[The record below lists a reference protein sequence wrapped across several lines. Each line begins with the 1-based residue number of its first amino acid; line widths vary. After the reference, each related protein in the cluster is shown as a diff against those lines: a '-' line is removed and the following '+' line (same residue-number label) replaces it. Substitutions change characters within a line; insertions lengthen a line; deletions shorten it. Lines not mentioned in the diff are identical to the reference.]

1 MVRVAL
7 IPARGGSKGIKR
19 KNIKSF
25 LNKPLIYWSIK
36 IALDSNYFDRVIV
49 STEDQEIANIAK
61 KFSAEVPYLR
71 PQEFAKD
78 ESAGIEPVL
87 DILEKIPEITDLLL
101 LQPTSP
107 LRRIEDIEEI
117 FKLREFHDSDS
128 AVSITPSTKPLS
140 LHVELNN
147 KNEIIPLSNNYDI
160 KPRQQY
166 PKNYTF
172 NGSLYLSKK
181 DSIIKHKSLITP
193 KTIGYVMPEKYSIDI
208 DTEFDWEIAEYFMSK
223 IL

>member
-19 KNIKSF
+19 KNIKPF

-36 IALDSNYFDRVIV
+36 IAIDSNYFDRVIV

-61 KFSAEVPYLR
+61 NFSAEVPFLR
-71 PQEFAKD
+71 PHEFAKD
-78 ESAGIEPVL
+78 ESTGIEPVL
-87 DILEKIPEITDLLL
+87 DILKKIPEITDLLL

-107 LRRIEDIEEI
+107 LRRVEDIEKI
-117 FKLREFHDSDS
+117 FKLREYHNSDS
-128 AVSITPSTKPLS
+128 AVSITPSKKPLS
-140 LHVELNN
+140 LYVELNN
-147 KNEIIPLSNNYDI
+147 KNEIIPLSKNYDI

-181 DSIIKHKSLITP
+181 DSIIKYKSLITP
-193 KTIGYVMPEKYSIDI
+193 KTVGYVMPEIYSIDI
-208 DTEFDWEIAEYFMSK
+208 DSQFDWEIAEYFMAK
-223 IL
+223 ML